1 MGGGKA
7 VETSLW
13 RPPLN
18 TITVSKKRNWLQQ
31 SSGRPHHT
39 TQDDSQCILGAEE
52 ENGHGHTPRP
62 PPSPSPEYLKP
73 PGPPPSRPLRL
84 QLPQVSMC
92 HARVGPQPRC
102 VDPAEENDADDEGEI
117 WYNPIPEDEELELHH
132 SHRPTSTPQ
141 VRLMVQT
148 RPQDPHVPQTRP
160 SREVEAGVR
169 RALEGCSPNL
179 EGVGESMGGGGG
191 ERSQQGIAI
200 RCMGPSLH
208 LQRQMLLACKPQ
220 ECPSSSSR
228 ATATGKEYAL

>member
-31 SSGRPHHT
+31 SSGRPHHAT
-39 TQDDSQCILGAEE
+39 DDPRYRLGAEE
-52 ENGHGHTPRP
+52 YNGHGQAPLSTL
-62 PPSPSPEYLKP
+62 SSSPENLNP
-73 PGPPPSRPLRL
+73 PGPTLSHPLCL
-84 QLPQVSMC
+84 HLPLVRMG
-92 HARVGPQPRC
+92 HARVAPHSRC
-102 VDPAEENDADDEGEI
+102 VEPTEENDADDEGEI